1 MRRLLLLP
9 LALLVLAL
17 ALAGCAGLPHDGPVV
32 ETETDELTPSGQG
45 APFIVPLPPSDGAS
59 RPEVVRGFINAM
71 QAWPSQINTAV
82 QYLTSDAAAAW
93 RPQESTITYS
103 SPPSPRE
110 DGQDVV
116 ITLPGANRLD
126 SRGAWQGA
134 VPARQRI
141 VEFPMV
147 YEDGEWRID
156 AAPNALMVPESWF
169 ADRYRQVSL
178 YFFDP
183 TASILAPEPIFV
195 PRGDQLATTLT
206 ESLLMGPGPGL
217 QQVEQSFVP
226 PGLEVAVGVTVS
238 DDGVADVL
246 LTGDPGQ
253 LSPKTVDLMMVQFAW
268 TLRQEQRIESIQL
281 SIGGQPVPLPG
292 GVASFPVDSG
302 LQFDPAG
309 FQATPLLFGLS
320 RGGLVVSGTAPQVTP
335 INGPFGESDYDLGSI
350 GVNLAGTAVAGATAD
365 GTQVLASA
373 IGEDDSV
380 RTVALGARFLRPAWD
395 FFDRTWLVDTAGG
408 SARVSY
414 VDARSDRRRFVRV
427 PGITGQNVRHFL
439 ISRDGTRLV
448 AVVRRPGNGD
458 TLMLSRIKHSASG
471 RVIGA
476 VPAERIDVGDEAG
489 LPITD
494 IAWRTSS
501 TLAVLNPLGP
511 TLAEVA
517 PASVDGAPMN
527 PEVAATT
534 VEGRLVGLA
543 GSPVSTEPI
552 YGIVAGRSGG
562 LVDLGDPDQR
572 PLYLEPRTRAVVYV
586 G

>member
-1 MRRLLLLP
+1 MRRLPLLLVVV
-9 LALLVLAL
+9 LL
-17 ALAGCAGLPHDGPVV
+17 LAGCASLPHDGPVV
-32 ETETDELTPSGQG
+32 ETETGELTPSGQG
-45 APFIVPLPPSDGAS
+45 APFIDPLPPRDGAS
-59 RPEVVRGFINAM
+59 RPEIVRGFINAM
-71 QAWPSQINTAV
+71 QAWPSQTNTAV
-82 QYLTSDAAAAW
+82 KYLTSDAAAAW
-93 RPQESTITYS
+93 RPQKSTITYS
-103 SPPSPRE
+103 APPSPRE

-116 ITLPGANRLD
+116 ITLPGANHLD
-126 SRGAWQGA
+126 ERGAWQGA
-134 VPARQRI
+134 LPARQRI

-156 AAPNALMVPESWF
+156 AVPNALMVPESWF
-169 ADRYRQVSL
+169 ADRFRQVSL

-183 TASILAPEPIFV
+183 TASILSPEPIFV

-217 QQVEQSFVP
+217 EQVEQSFVP

-238 DDGVADVL
+238 EDGVADVL

-253 LSPKTVDLMMVQFAW
+253 LSPNTVDRMMVQLAW
-268 TLRQEQRIESIQL
+268 TLRQEQRIESVTL

-292 GVASFPVDSG
+292 GVASYPVDSG
-302 LQFDPAG
+302 LQYDPSG

-320 RGGLVVSGTAPQVTP
+320 RGRVVSGSAPLLAPV
-335 INGPFGESDYDLGSI
+335 NGPFGEPEYDLRSV
-350 GVNLAGTAVAGATAD
+350 GVNLEGTSVAGVTRD
-365 GTQVLASA
+365 GAQVLAAS
-373 IGEDDSV
+373 IGEDDAV
-380 RTVALGARFLRPAWD
+380 RTVALGDDFLRPAWD
-395 FFDRTWLVDTAGG
+395 FFDRMWLLDRGPDGTA
-408 SARVSY
+408 ARVSY
-414 VDARSDRRRFVRV
+414 VDARTDRRRFVRV
-427 PGITGQNVRHFL
+427 PGITGEDVQHLLV
-439 ISRDGTRLV
+439 SRDGTRLV
-448 AVVRRPGNGD
+448 AVVRGATGD
-458 TLMLSRIKHSASG
+458 QLLLSRIEHSASG

-476 VPAERIDVGDEAG
+476 VSAERLDVGDEAG
-489 LPITD
+489 LPIDD

-511 TLAEVA
+511 ELAEIA

-534 VEGRLVGLA
+534 VEGDLLGLA

-552 YGIVAGRSGG
+552 YGILRGG

-572 PLYLEPRTRAVVYV
+572 PLAVEPRTRAVVYV